1 MSKRTALHFLATAVG
16 LFLAL
21 CPSAA
26 LTALMRP
33 TGAAT
38 AATVSTHNGQRD
50 ALSLANSTAPAQI
63 SPHLFFVGLAEQ
75 NVPPAELPGS
85 LNSPAATA
93 SPADAPG
100 NERPGWMDDWQ
111 QVTPSADAP
120 QASVPED
127 TTPRSSP
134 VAGGAAPADVGAAP
148 PVTHRVPPMGKVA
161 PSHAPPRAE
170 SPAAP
175 NGAAGDSATV
185 GAGAASSDAARAPAD
200 SAGGTSAAPGA
211 AEVPPA
217 SPDAP
222 ASASASP
229 GSSADSSASPP
240 PALDVSTVS
249 AGPDLSASLAPEIT
263 KAATPALAASLRF
276 TEEARRQLAEK
287 KTDEAIR
294 TLARAVSIDPGN
306 PFEYFLLGRSYVA
319 KGNCQQAMT
328 FFKRAEIGFASRP
341 DWLAETLSR
350 EGACYEEAGQLSDAA
365 KAYSQALSAAPN
377 NVMARVGYGRVAP
390 NVPASGSLDAAAPNV
405 DSAPPPPDGSA
416 DKPAPEQPPPPPA
429 EAPPQPAH

>member
-16 LFLAL
+16 FFLAL

-33 TGAAT
+33 MGAAT
-38 AATVSTHNGQRD
+38 AATVSTHNGQCD

-63 SPHLFFVGLAEQ
+63 SPHLFFVGLSEQ

-111 QVTPSADAP
+111 QVTPGADAP
-120 QASVPED
+120 QASLPED
-127 TTPRSSP
+127 TTPQSST
-134 VAGGAAPADVGAAP
+134 VTGGVAPADAGAAP
-148 PVTHRVPPMGKVA
+148 PVTHRLPPMGKVA

-175 NGAAGDSATV
+175 HGAAGDS
-185 GAGAASSDAARAPAD
+185 AD

-217 SPDAP
+217 SPVAP

-240 PALDVSTVS
+240 PALDDSTVS
-249 AGPDLSASLAPEIT
+249 AGPDLSDTSLAPEIT

-276 TEEARRQLAEK
+276 AEEARRQLAEK

-377 NVMARVGYGRVAP
+377 NVLARVGYGRVAP

-405 DSAPPPPDGSA
+405 DSAPPAPDGSA
-416 DKPAPEQPPPPPA
+416 DKPAPAQPPPPPA
-429 EAPPQPAH
+429 EASPQPAH